1 MVNVDKVI
9 VLQYIYIYIY
19 IKRRKKVNINIL
31 SIFWNDMFY
40 LKRNKLMENY
50 IYFSKYTF

>member
-9 VLQYIYIYIY
+9 VLQYIYIY